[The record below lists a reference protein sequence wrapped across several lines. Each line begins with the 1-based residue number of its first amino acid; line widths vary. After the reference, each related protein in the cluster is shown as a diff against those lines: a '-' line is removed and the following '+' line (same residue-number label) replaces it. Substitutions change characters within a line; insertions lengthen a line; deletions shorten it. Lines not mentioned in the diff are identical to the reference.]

1 MRVLICGSR
10 HWTDR
15 AKIRDLIEE
24 LPYHAVVIH
33 GAHHSGADK
42 MADEEA
48 RAAGLRVEPYPVDHA
63 LDGPWPAAGPRR
75 NSRMVRQ
82 STPDFA
88 FAFRSKGRSPGTEDC
103 VRRCKGAGV
112 NTYVIREDAD
122 AETRRWMHAAF
133 AWEQMQMGED

>member
-10 HWTDR
+10 TWTDR

-42 MADEEA
+42 IADEEA
-48 RAAGLRVEPYPVDHA
+48 RAAGLRIERYPADWEKH
-63 LDGPWPAAGPRR
+63 GKSAGPRR
-75 NSRMVRQ
+75 NMLMVQ
-82 STPDFA
+82 DGAPDFA
-88 FAFRSKGRSPGTEDC
+88 FAFHSKGSSRGTEDC
-103 VRRCKGAGV
+103 VKRCREAGV
-112 NTYVIREDAD
+112 NTYVIREDTD
-122 AETRRWMHAAF
+122 AETRQWISRAF